1 MISFKSILPFTKH
14 KFEDLFEEAN
24 YKITLRF
31 SFFLCIS
38 LILLYLT
45 QFISYDLNRS
55 NLILF
60 ATVVSFIFYF
70 YTLKTGEY
78 KKPALIGSYVY
89 AIIIEISLYSIPKNP
104 TIIAGIWMINN
115 IFFTFRCVNKKNGIL
130 LTIIHCFSISSYY
143 LFNAQQL
150 GEPLL
155 SNDINLFDRIGI
167 CFNLLFAFLVF
178 LFFIHQTIDTNIKA
192 SLKIKNINQEIF
204 NQFEIINQQNEEKTI
219 LLKEIHHRVKNNLQ
233 IIISL
238 LRLQSYQIEDSES
251 LQSFNEAINRI
262 MAISSIHEK
271 IYQND
276 SFANIKIE
284 EYFNDLIRE
293 IISNSTIHS
302 KIETTLTFEVES
314 IKLNPIVPLALIIN
328 ELISN
333 SIKHYDEKNQK
344 INIELKF
351 KKVGDK
357 NLQITYSDNGVW
369 KESTK
374 KNTLGIELITALTKQ
389 INGNL
394 ILTKNP
400 STKYVFDFEN
410 II

>member
-1 MISFKSILPFTKH
+1 
-14 KFEDLFEEAN
+14 
-24 YKITLRF
+24 
-31 SFFLCIS
+31 
-38 LILLYLT
+38 
-45 QFISYDLNRS
+45 
-55 NLILF
+55 
-60 ATVVSFIFYF
+60 
-70 YTLKTGEY
+70 
-78 KKPALIGSYVY
+78 
-89 AIIIEISLYSIPKNP
+89 
-104 TIIAGIWMINN
+104 MINN